1 MPRWSQEQG
10 QQKCCSQQWT
20 PRFRSTTLHQRW
32 STKRARCWEE
42 GQERIPFKDELRPE
56 PRAADQTERV
66 RAPRERARHRD
77 GAVVEAPQ
85 QEEWKKKERWERGLP
100 RRAVAAA

>member
-1 MPRWSQEQG
+1 MLLAAVPAAPPQDRPPPALQHEPRALRRRE
-10 QQKCCSQQWT
+10 
-20 PRFRSTTLHQRW
+20 
-32 STKRARCWEE
+32 AEE
-42 GQERIPFKDELRPE
+42 ALPEELAPE

-66 RAPRERARHRD
+66 RAPRERVRHRD

-85 QEEWKKKERWERGLP
+85 QEEWKNEERWERGLP

>member
-1 MPRWSQEQG
+1 MLLTAVDASLPQNDSPPALE
-10 QQKCCSQQWT
+10 
-20 PRFRSTTLHQRW
+20 HQA
-32 STKRARCWEE
+32 RALLRGETEE
-42 GQERIPFKDELRPE
+42 PFEDELLPE

-66 RAPRERARHRD
+66 RAPRERVRHRD

-85 QEEWKKKERWERGLP
+85 QEEWKKEERWERGLP